1 MKHPKFEYLG
11 DKYPRALEGRYDRI
25 LVKIEE
31 LWDKPEVESYFS
43 DLIIDKRGGRQGFPK
58 DVMEDIVMLK
68 ALHDSEVLL
77 LTEDKE
83 KSIQELK
90 KRGVKLK
97 KADFLTAIVNGDK
110 EVVDL
115 FLHSNFNIHIVDEE
129 GNTPLLIA
137 LKKGYTVIAHILMN
151 AGIDVNAYDRM
162 GMTPL
167 LLACGKATAG
177 FKSVAEALIK
187 RGAYINDRDR
197 LGFTPLLL
205 SLSGGTV
212 EVAELLIERG
222 ADINARARNG
232 STALS
237 LARKSE
243 NAYIVEL
250 LLIKGA
256 KQ

>member
-1 MKHPKFEYLG
+1 MKHPKFQHLG
-11 DKYPRALEGRYDRI
+11 DRYPRALEARYDRI

-31 LWDKPEVESYFS
+31 LWDKPEVEDYFS
-43 DLIIDKRGGRQGFPK
+43 DLILDKRGGRQGFPK

-68 ALHDSEVLL
+68 GIHDSEVLR
-77 LTEDKE
+77 TSEDKE
-83 KSIQELK
+83 HSIRELK

-97 KADFLTAIVNGDK
+97 KDDFLTALHNGDK
-110 EVVDL
+110 ELIDL
-115 FLHSNFNIHIVDEE
+115 FVHSNFNIHVVDDE

-137 LKKGYTVIAHILMN
+137 LKKGYTVIAHILLN
-151 AGIDVNAYDRM
+151 AGVDVNAYDKM

-167 LLACGKATAG
+167 LMACGKSTRG
-177 FKSVAEALIK
+177 FKSIAEELVK
-187 RGAYINDRDR
+187 RGAFINDRDK

-205 SLSGGTV
+205 SLSGGTA

-222 ADINARARNG
+222 ADIHARARNG
-232 STALS
+232 NTALS

-256 KQ
+256 KE